1 MARLNKYFGDFVQI
15 LCKPKKQH
23 HSLLNY
29 DPSRLLKNYF
39 QRPGR
44 AVHGGTA
51 HFSNTDVVEKWS
63 KAKTAL
69 FALRAEKGHGR
80 AFSASY

>member
-1 MARLNKYFGDFVQI
+1 MTLAG
-15 LCKPKKQH
+15 
-23 HSLLNY
+23 
-29 DPSRLLKNYF
+29 
-39 QRPGR
+39 
-44 AVHGGTA
+44 

-63 KAKTAL
+63 KAKTTL